1 MSSTVAAY
9 DLRSLYT
16 KLAIDIPGHGAWDG
30 VKVGRPSAAGVE
42 LMEGFV
48 ERCIASGTSVDT
60 GGWRVLIVLASKGF
74 FGFLL
79 TENAELL

>member
-16 KLAIDIPGHGAWDG
+16 KLAVDMSGHGAWDG

-48 ERCIASGTSVDT
+48 ERCIASGASVDA
-60 GGWRVLIVLASKGF
+60 GGWCVLIILTSKGF

-79 TENAELL
+79 TKNAELL